1 MSVIISFIG
10 VVKIRKHIASLKIVN
25 NNNIR
30 YSKLTL
36 NFFLVVMQ
44 MQGRGLPVIRETGLA
59 VPEQHVFAQGYSP
72 RLSQTP

>member
-44 MQGRGLPVIRETGLA
+44 MQGRGLPVVRETGVA
-59 VPEQHVFAQGYSP
+59 VP
-72 RLSQTP
+72 